1 MAAETVNL
9 KKSYSALNEAI
20 TKLYDE
26 SGVRRSFTVPYIE
39 SQPMADHI
47 AAVGT
52 AAQQNGGL
60 TANLITSSH
69 HSDGKGWGSGD
80 GHTIGHPAEK
90 LRQTIIPKND
100 ERAKAAISAAQK
112 HINNL
117 KFLLGDD
124 EPTVQ
129 TAQGQ
134 LNLVKPTSGAGMSL
148 YDLGILLINIMHAAT
163 QKVGQK
169 HSEHKHGGAIHAR
182 RTAPTQGTPQ
192 GGQEGAGEPQPAGE
206 ASEAQATPATQGA
219 PPVAPGAPAAA
230 PAPEQAQG

>member
-182 RTAPTQGTPQ
+182 RTAPAQEESQ
-192 GGQEGAGEPQPAGE
+192 GGQESQPEPQGGEQAAG
-206 ASEAQATPATQGA
+206 GA
-219 PPVAPGAPAAA
+219 PTGTQTA
-230 PAPEQAQG
+230 PAPQEAPQAPQQAQG